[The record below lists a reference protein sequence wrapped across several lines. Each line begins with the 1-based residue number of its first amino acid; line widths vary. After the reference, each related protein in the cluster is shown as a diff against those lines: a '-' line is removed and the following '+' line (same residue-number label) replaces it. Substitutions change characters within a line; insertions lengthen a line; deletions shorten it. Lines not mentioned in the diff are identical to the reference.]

1 MSLATAGKARN
12 YVTIQTISDTR
23 ETTYGDVTPTPT
35 TFARCWAYVEEQG
48 GRELFR
54 AQQVQPNLTHLVRV
68 RHVAGVTPKMRVLYD
83 ETRVL
88 NIESVVQD
96 AKRQWLTLNC
106 VEAV

>member
-1 MSLATAGKARN
+1 MNAGAARN

-23 ETTYGDVTPTPT
+23 ETIYGDVTPTPT
-35 TFARCWAYVEEQG
+35 TFARCWAEVQEQG

-54 AQQVQPNLTHLVRV
+54 AQQVQPSLTHLVKV
-68 RHVAGVTPKMRVLYD
+68 RHLNGVTPKMRVLYD

-88 NIESVVQD
+88 NIESVVPD